1 MRATIINDELTR
13 YLREIR
19 RYELLDADTERELA
33 LAWRDRRD
41 PDAADRLVG
50 SHLRLVVKIAKGFL
64 GYGIP
69 LGDLVAA
76 GNVGLMQALD
86 RFDPD
91 RGFRLS
97 TYAMWWVRASIQEFV
112 LHGWSL
118 VKVGTTAEQKKLF
131 FNLRWLKA
139 RHRHISDGDLSPE
152 TVRAIAHAL
161 GVSETEVV
169 EMNRRLSGPDQSLNA
184 TLGADSEDE
193 WQDLLVDETPDHE
206 SMIGAAEELRERRRM
221 MHAAMADLT
230 VREREILEARRL
242 REEPLTLGDLSIR
255 LGISRER
262 VRQIEVRAFEKLRTA
277 MLKGKETAAQL
288 AFEDEAEAPAGANH

>member
-1 MRATIINDELTR
+1 MRAYIDDDLSR

-19 RYELLDADTERELA
+19 RYDLLDADTERELA
-33 LAWRDRRD
+33 VAWRDRREAG
-41 PDAADRLVG
+41 AADRLVG

-69 LGDLVAA
+69 LGDLIAA

-97 TYAMWWVRASIQEFV
+97 TYAMWWVRAAIQEFV

-152 TVRAIAHAL
+152 TVAAIAHAL
-161 GVSETEVV
+161 GVSEHEVV

-184 TLGADSEDE
+184 TLGAESEDE
-193 WQDLLVDETPDHE
+193 WQDLLVDDAPDHE
-206 SMIGAAEELRERRRM
+206 DLLGAAEELQERRQRM
-221 MHAAMADLT
+221 RAAMGDLT
-230 VREREILEARRL
+230 GREREILEARRL
-242 REEPLTLGDLSIR
+242 REEPLTLGDLSTR

-262 VRQIEVRAFEKLRTA
+262 VRQIEVRAFEKLRA
-277 MLKGKETAAQL
+277 SMLKGRETAQL
-288 AFEDEAEAPAGANH
+288 AYADEEPAGVANH